1 MDMRICGVKSADGIV
16 IPNCGGDQC
25 PPGHTYG
32 PAIRDHF
39 LIHFVAS
46 GRGTLCT
53 AEGEYCIGAGQGF
66 IIFPDEITVYSA
78 DMVQPWAYDWV
89 GYRGR
94 GASELTEN
102 AGLSRERRIFRPEQ
116 PDAVSRLLRDIAE
129 DMTSAG
135 ELAAVGALIRFLAH
149 LAADGRAAQEVRV
162 SRRHYD
168 RARWYMDGHYA
179 TPITVQ
185 DVADFVGLSRSQLFR
200 VFMSCEGM
208 PPKEVLTALRLRHAC
223 RLLAETDMPVD
234 EIARQVGLTSAQR
247 LGVLFREKL
256 GVAPGAYRKN
266 AGKEKERT
274 T

>member
-1 MDMRICGVKSADGIV
+1 MDMGICGVRNADGIV
-16 IPNCGGDQC
+16 IPNCGGERC
-25 PPGHTYG
+25 PAGHTYG

-46 GRGTLCT
+46 GRGTLRT
-53 AEGEYCIGAGQGF
+53 AEGEYSICAGQGF

-78 DMVQPWAYDWV
+78 DMAQPWAYDWV

-94 GASELTEN
+94 GATELTEA

-116 PDAVSRLLRDIAE
+116 PDTVSRLLRDISE
-129 DMTSAG
+129 DMISAG
-135 ELAAVGALIRFLAH
+135 ELAAAGALIRFLAH
-149 LAADGRAAQEVRV
+149 MAVNGRAAQEVRLG
-162 SRRHYD
+162 RRHYE

-200 VFMSCEGM
+200 VFMSCEGVS
-208 PPKEVLTALRLRHAC
+208 PKQVLTALRLRHAC
-223 RLLAETDMPVD
+223 RLLTDTDMSVD
-234 EIARQVGLTSAQR
+234 EIARQAGLASAQR

-256 GVAPGAYRKN
+256 DATPGEYRKN
-266 AGKEKERT
+266 AGT
-274 T
+274 